1 MKRKKR
7 KLIIFALLLPA
18 ILQAQTIAT
27 WTGNANDGKWE
38 TASNWST
45 STVPDETTEVVIPE
59 LTLPPPPNYYP
70 NISNNIT
77 AKAKKLT
84 VNQNATLTLEGTLEV
99 KEDLTNNGT
108 INTAAKGTI
117 KIGKNLTNNG
127 TVKVKEVIP
136 TGDDITIKGTST
148 AAHTEIGNLTMEN
161 AGGKTLKINGKIK
174 TTLKISGTETAKTFL
189 KIEGEGT
196 SGEITLANNGEGSF
210 LEIDTNKVKIT
221 SNGKNFK
228 ANTSKLK
235 DGSRPDNENPQNGWI
250 FTAASLKWTGSND
263 SEGNKWEKAEHWE
276 PKMLPS
282 KQDTVTI
289 PSVLLNKAKWPK
301 VTASGAKAK
310 KITLA
315 SGGSLDLDEYTISAA
330 SGNSEMDISGTLKL
344 QYTDNQKTW
353 FKQMPNKITL
363 QESSTVEI
371 NGNGTA
377 LVLHNAETSN
387 TGFKNLT
394 INGNGSVT
402 VTADSEPIKVKKEFK
417 VTGTVTLNAE
427 LTAETVTV
435 GNSGTSLTANKKITV
450 NSKLENNGTFKS
462 ENEIIFPPSNDNMVI
477 KVADNMTQDKTVF
490 KKLTCQNAGRK
501 TLSING
507 KIKVTDDLTL
517 SGTSTTNQLTI
528 NGSNGTSAIYLTSSQ
543 NDKGNHLKINTD
555 SIKINEGDFK
565 PYYKMQNSTDNSGNP
580 TNKNGWVFDETFELK
595 NSFMKVNGNEL
606 YIVFKRDTEENEF
619 IHSKL
624 EIKKGSSPPIAY
636 SLTSPQPVKHKTI
649 SGPLAVWKYT
659 LNKPVSADEILQKDM
674 KIEISHFDKNHGKF
688 KISDIGIGL
697 TDVLFAAN
705 SRTIRDFSGEKE
717 LPKLNTA
724 VVTVPAGSSKNVKLY
739 LSFNKNGF
747 WYPSFL
753 QPLEILEASENKIFS
768 EYSGETEGA
777 KIKFTLVDTDSNFK
791 EGTVAQFMFVYDNWL
806 PCARL
811 KHPSDIFSFDV
822 WKFQIIGVQYQRGGV
837 SIFNNVINPDKEE
850 KVSLQVSLQKRGI
863 LTIQIMTLDGSIVK
877 TLERSEKSAGTHF
890 YYWDG
895 KNNSGIS
902 VARGLYFI
910 RIAGPNIDETRK
922 VMIIKN

>member
-7 KLIIFALLLPA
+7 KLIIFALLLAA
-18 ILQAQTIAT
+18 ILQAQTTAM

-45 STVPDETTEVVIPE
+45 STVPDETTEVVIPA
-59 LTLPPPPNYYP
+59 LSPPPPNYYP
-70 NISNNIT
+70 NISNNIP
-77 AKAKKLT
+77 AKAKKVT

-108 INTAAKGTI
+108 INTVTKGTI
-117 KIGKNLTNNG
+117 KIGKNLTNMNIL
-127 TVKVKEVIP
+127 KVQKVEP
-136 TGDDITIKGTST
+136 TGDDITIKGTNIADNISI
-148 AAHTEIGNLTMEN
+148 EKLNMPK
-161 AGGKTLKINGKIK
+161 AGDKTLTLEGKIK
-174 TTLKISGTETAKTFL
+174 TALTLSGTEDEKKFL
-189 KIEGEGT
+189 KIKGGNST
-196 SGEITLANNGEGSF
+196 CEITLTNNGEGSF
-210 LEIDTNKVKIT
+210 LEIDTEKVKIMG
-221 SNGKNFK
+221 GKNFTAK
-228 ANTSKLK
+228 NSKLK

-250 FTAASLKWTGSND
+250 FTAASLKWTGSD
-263 SEGNKWEKAEHWE
+263 GSEGNKWEKAEHWE

-301 VTASGAKAK
+301 VTASEAKAK
-310 KITLA
+310 KITLE
-315 SGGSLDLDEYTISAA
+315 SGGSLDLDGQTISAA
-330 SGNSEMDISGTLKL
+330 SDNSEMEISGKLKL

-353 FKQMPNKITL
+353 FKQMSKITL
-363 QESSTVEI
+363 KNGSEVEI
-371 NGNGTA
+371 NGNGTP
-377 LVLHNAETSN
+377 LSLHNAETSN

-394 INGNGSVT
+394 INRSGSVT
-402 VTADSEPIKVKKEFK
+402 VTTDSEPIKVKKEFK

-435 GNSGTSLTANKKITV
+435 GNSGASLTANKKITV

-462 ENEIIFPPSNDNMVI
+462 EDEVILSPSNGNMVI
-477 KVADNMTQDKTVF
+477 KVADNMTQDKTEF

-507 KIKVTDDLTL
+507 KIKVTGDLTL
-517 SGTSTTNQLTI
+517 SGTSSDKLTI

-543 NDKGNHLKINTD
+543 NDKGKHLKINTD

-565 PYYKMQNSTDNSGNP
+565 PYYKMQESTDNSGKP
-580 TNKNGWVFDETFELK
+580 TNKNGWVFDDTFELK

-606 YIVFKRDTEENEF
+606 YIVFKRNTEENEF

-649 SGPLAVWKYT
+649 SGTFAVWKYT
-659 LNKPVSADEILQKDM
+659 LNKNISADEILQKDM
-674 KIEISHFDKNHGKF
+674 KIEISHFNKNNEKF

-705 SRTIRDFSGEKE
+705 SRTVRDFSGEKE

-910 RIAGPNIDETRK
+910 KIAGPNIDESRK

>member
-1 MKRKKR
+1 MN
-7 KLIIFALLLPA
+7 
-18 ILQAQTIAT
+18 IL
-27 WTGNANDGKWE
+27 
-38 TASNWST
+38 
-45 STVPDETTEVVIPE
+45 
-59 LTLPPPPNYYP
+59 
-70 NISNNIT
+70 
-77 AKAKKLT
+77 
-84 VNQNATLTLEGTLEV
+84 
-99 KEDLTNNGT
+99 
-108 INTAAKGTI
+108 
-117 KIGKNLTNNG
+117 
-127 TVKVKEVIP
+127 KVQKVEP
-136 TGDDITIKGTST
+136 TGDDITIKGTNIADNISI
-148 AAHTEIGNLTMEN
+148 EKLNMPK
-161 AGGKTLKINGKIK
+161 AGDKTLTLEGKIK
-174 TTLKISGTETAKTFL
+174 TALTLSGTEDEKKFL
-189 KIEGEGT
+189 KIKGGNST
-196 SGEITLANNGEGSF
+196 CEITLTNNGEGSF
-210 LEIDTNKVKIT
+210 LEIDTEKVKIMG
-221 SNGKNFK
+221 GKNFTAK
-228 ANTSKLK
+228 NSKLK

-250 FTAASLKWTGSND
+250 FTAASLKWTGSD
-263 SEGNKWEKAEHWE
+263 GSEGNKWEKAEHWE

-301 VTASGAKAK
+301 VTASEAKAK
-310 KITLA
+310 KITLE
-315 SGGSLDLDEYTISAA
+315 SGGSLDLDGQTISAA
-330 SGNSEMDISGTLKL
+330 SDNSEMEISGKLKL

-353 FKQMPNKITL
+353 FKQMSKITL
-363 QESSTVEI
+363 KNGSEVEI
-371 NGNGTA
+371 NGNGTP
-377 LVLHNAETSN
+377 LSLHNAETSN

-394 INGNGSVT
+394 INRSGSVT
-402 VTADSEPIKVKKEFK
+402 VTTDSEPIKVKKEFK

-435 GNSGTSLTANKKITV
+435 GNSGASLTANKKITV

-462 ENEIIFPPSNDNMVI
+462 EDEVILSPSNGNMVI
-477 KVADNMTQDKTVF
+477 KVADNMTQDKTEF

-507 KIKVTDDLTL
+507 KIKVTGDLTL
-517 SGTSTTNQLTI
+517 SGTSSDKLTI

-543 NDKGNHLKINTD
+543 NDKGKHLKINTD

-565 PYYKMQNSTDNSGNP
+565 PYYKMQESTDNSGKP
-580 TNKNGWVFDETFELK
+580 TNKNGWVFDDTFELK

-606 YIVFKRDTEENEF
+606 YIVFKRNTEENEF

-649 SGPLAVWKYT
+649 SGTFAVWKYT
-659 LNKPVSADEILQKDM
+659 LNKNISADEILQKDM
-674 KIEISHFDKNHGKF
+674 KIEISHFNKNNEKF

-705 SRTIRDFSGEKE
+705 SRTVRDFSGEKE

-910 RIAGPNIDETRK
+910 KIAGPNIDESRK

>member
-1 MKRKKR
+1 
-7 KLIIFALLLPA
+7 
-18 ILQAQTIAT
+18 
-27 WTGNANDGKWE
+27 
-38 TASNWST
+38 
-45 STVPDETTEVVIPE
+45 
-59 LTLPPPPNYYP
+59 PPNKYP
-70 NISNNIT
+70 KISNNIT
-77 AKAKKLT
+77 AKAKKVT

-117 KIGKNLTNNG
+117 KVGKNLTNMNIL
-127 TVKVKEVIP
+127 KVQKVEP

-161 AGGKTLKINGKIK
+161 AGDKTLTLEGKIK
-174 TTLKISGTETAKTFL
+174 TTLKISGTEGEKKFL
-189 KIEGEGT
+189 KIKGGN
-196 SGEITLANNGEGSF
+196 SNCEITLTDNNGEGSF
-210 LEIDTNKVKIT
+210 LEIDKDNVKIMG
-221 SNGKNFK
+221 GKNFTAK
-228 ANTSKLK
+228 NSKLK
-235 DGSRPDNENPQNGWI
+235 DGSRPDTESPQNGWI
-250 FTAASLKWTGSND
+250 FTAASLKWTGSQN
-263 SEGNKWEKAEHWE
+263 ENWETQENWE
-276 PKMLPS
+276 PNMLPS
-282 KQDTVTI
+282 KQDTVII
-289 PSVLLNKAKWPK
+289 PSVLLNTAKWPK

-310 KITLA
+310 KITLE
-315 SGGSLDLDEYTISAA
+315 SGGSLDLDGQTISAA
-330 SGNSEMDISGTLKL
+330 SDKSEMDILGTLKL
-344 QYTDNQKTW
+344 QYTNEQKNW
-353 FKQMPNKITL
+353 FKQTLQQNKITL
-363 QESSTVEI
+363 QEGSTVEI
-371 NGNGTA
+371 NGNNGLT
-377 LVLHNAETSN
+377 LHNAETSN

-394 INGNGSVT
+394 INRNGSVT
-402 VTADSEPIKVKKEFK
+402 VTTDSEPIKVKKEFK
-417 VTGTVTLNAE
+417 VTGAVTLNAE

-435 GNSGTSLTANKKITV
+435 DNSEASLTANKKITV
-450 NSKLENNGTFKS
+450 NSKLENKGTFKS
-462 ENEIIFPPSNDNMVI
+462 EDEVIFPPSNSNMVI
-477 KVADNMTQDKTVF
+477 SVAGNMTQDKTQF
-490 KKLTCQNAGRK
+490 KKLTCQNAGGK

-517 SGTSTTNQLTI
+517 SGTSSDKLTI

-543 NDKGNHLKINTD
+543 NDKGNHLKVNTD
-555 SIKINEGDFK
+555 NIKINEGDFK
-565 PYYKMQNSTDNSGNP
+565 TYYKMQDSTDNSGNK
-580 TNKNGWVFDETFELK
+580 TNKNGWVFDDTFELK

-606 YIVFKRDTEENEF
+606 YIVFKRNTEENEF
-619 IHSKL
+619 IHSTLKIKNNGT
-624 EIKKGSSPPIAY
+624 EITN
-636 SLTSPQPVKHKTI
+636 SLTSPPPVKHKTI
-649 SGPLAVWKYT
+649 SGTFAVWKYT
-659 LNKPVSADEILQKDM
+659 LNKPVSADEILQKEM
-674 KIEISHFDKNHGKF
+674 KIEISHFNKKHEKF

-705 SRTIRDFSGEKE
+705 SRTVRDFSGEKE

-777 KIKFTLVDTDSNFK
+777 KIKFSLVDTDSNFK

-811 KHPSDIFSFDV
+811 KHPYDIFSFDV

>member
-1 MKRKKR
+1 
-7 KLIIFALLLPA
+7 
-18 ILQAQTIAT
+18 
-27 WTGNANDGKWE
+27 
-38 TASNWST
+38 
-45 STVPDETTEVVIPE
+45 
-59 LTLPPPPNYYP
+59 PPNKYP
-70 NISNNIT
+70 KISNNIT
-77 AKAKKLT
+77 AKAKKVT

-117 KIGKNLTNNG
+117 KVGKNLTNMNIL
-127 TVKVKEVIP
+127 KVQKVEP

-189 KIEGEGT
+189 KIEGEGS
-196 SGEITLANNGEGSF
+196 SGEITLDNNGEGNF
-210 LEIDTNKVKIT
+210 LEIDTNKVTIT

-235 DGSRPDNENPQNGWI
+235 DGSRPDTESPQNGWI
-250 FTAASLKWTGSND
+250 FTAASLKWTGSD
-263 SEGNKWEKAEHWE
+263 GFEGDKWEKAEHWE

-310 KITLA
+310 KITLE
-315 SGGSLDLDEYTISAA
+315 SGGSLDLDGQTISAA
-330 SGNSEMDISGTLKL
+330 SGNSEMDISGKLSLK
-344 QYTDNQKTW
+344 YTPEQKNW
-353 FKQMPNKITL
+353 FKQMSNKITL
-363 QESSTVEI
+363 KDGSTVEI
-371 NGNGTA
+371 NGNGTP

-402 VTADSEPIKVKKEFK
+402 ITTDSEPIKVKKEFK
-417 VTGTVTLNAE
+417 VTGAGGVTLNAE

-435 GNSGTSLTANKKITV
+435 DNSGASLTANKKITV
-450 NSKLENNGTFKS
+450 NSKLENKGTFKS
-462 ENEIIFPPSNDNMVI
+462 EEDVILSHLNSNMVI
-477 KVADNMTQDKTVF
+477 SVAGNMTQDKTQF
-490 KKLTCQNAGRK
+490 KKLTCQNAGGK

-517 SGTSTTNQLTI
+517 SGTSTANQLTI

-543 NDKGNHLKINTD
+543 NDKGNHLKVNTD
-555 SIKINEGDFK
+555 NIKINEGDFK
-565 PYYKMQNSTDNSGNP
+565 TYYKMQDSTDNSGNK
-580 TNKNGWVFDETFELK
+580 TNKNGWVFDDTFELK

-606 YIVFKRDTEENEF
+606 YIVFKRNTEENEF
-619 IHSKL
+619 IHSTLKIKNNGT
-624 EIKKGSSPPIAY
+624 EITN
-636 SLTSPQPVKHKTI
+636 SLTSPPPVKHKTI
-649 SGPLAVWKYT
+649 SGTFAVWKYT
-659 LNKPVSADEILQKDM
+659 LNKPVSADEILQKEM
-674 KIEISHFDKNHGKF
+674 KIEISHFNKKHEKF

-705 SRTIRDFSGEKE
+705 SRTVRDFSGEKE

-811 KHPSDIFSFDV
+811 KHPYDIFSFDV